1 MDAVNDF
8 REVFLLVKI
17 CEFEDKALF
26 QAVSTLMGQENIT
39 TDLRETNVPY
49 KVEEVVDIV

>member
-26 QAVSTLMGQENIT
+26 QAVSTLMGQENIS